1 MLSGSDREQREREQA
16 LADFRSGKC
25 PVLVATS
32 VAARGLDI
40 PDVQHVVNFDLPN
53 NIDEYVHRI
62 GRTGRCG
69 NIGRAVSFY
78 DPDADGQLARSL
90 VTILSK
96 VRQLGSA
103 NFIINLHIEPFISL
117 INSNW
122 NSRTQ
127 YAPTELHELFHLRK
141 HSSVMC
147 RHCVSLG
154 RK

>member
-1 MLSGSDREQREREQA
+1 MPDRDREQRERELA

-25 PVLVATS
+25 PVMVATS

-78 DPDADGQLARSL
+78 DPGVDGPLARSL

-96 VRQLGSA
+96 VRQTDTAGHQFMMSSPSAMCCSPERTCTTRKAHSLYWLGLAGPAGSA
-103 NFIINLHIEPFISL
+103 RMVRGVCIQWS
-117 INSNW
+117 W
-122 NSRTQ
+122 
-127 YAPTELHELFHLRK
+127 
-141 HSSVMC
+141 
-147 RHCVSLG
+147 
-154 RK
+154 

>member
-1 MLSGSDREQREREQA
+1 MCVCVTGCVGSDREQREREQA

-69 NIGRAVSFY
+69 NTGRAVSFY
-78 DPDADGQLARSL
+78 DPDANGELARSL

-96 VRQLGSA
+96 VRA
-103 NFIINLHIEPFISL
+103 H
-117 INSNW
+117 
-122 NSRTQ
+122 
-127 YAPTELHELFHLRK
+127 
-141 HSSVMC
+141 
-147 RHCVSLG
+147 RH
-154 RK
+154 